1 MQAVQARR
9 RWLLAARIT
18 PLTLVILGS
27 LTWSSF
33 STFEYS
39 VLLGVP
45 AFIAWTLPLALD
57 GTVAVTTPIWLS
69 TVEDKAERNYAAW
82 ICTGALIGSMAVN
95 VAGHGW
101 IGIFCPLISYFLI
114 HLVGRVLRA
123 GAARMAVDDTVAET
137 RTVAAD
143 ETPAVAEVPV
153 VDVPVTPAPAPVA
166 IEPVEVPQAQVAA
179 VTAPEPV
186 VETAALP
193 EPVRLHA
200 APPSFE
206 SGADVVRHLLETA
219 TAHGRTLPG
228 GSELT
233 RAVRDAGFQ
242 VNDNYGRTQKARWVA
257 AREKVAV

>member
-82 ICTGALIGSMAVN
+82 ICTGALLGSMAVN

-123 GAARMAVDDTVAET
+123 GAARLRGADTAAET
-137 RTVAAD
+137 RVA
-143 ETPAVAEVPV
+143 AEVPAADV
-153 VDVPVTPAPAPVA
+153 VETTAPAPVE
-166 IEPVEVPQAQVAA
+166 IEPVEAEEPQVVA

-186 VETAALP
+186 AETAELP
-193 EPVRLHA
+193 EPVRLQV
-200 APPSFE
+200 APPRFE

-219 TAHGRTLPG
+219 TAHSRELPG

-233 RAVRDAGFQ
+233 RAVREAGFQ

-257 AREKVAV
+257 ARERVAV